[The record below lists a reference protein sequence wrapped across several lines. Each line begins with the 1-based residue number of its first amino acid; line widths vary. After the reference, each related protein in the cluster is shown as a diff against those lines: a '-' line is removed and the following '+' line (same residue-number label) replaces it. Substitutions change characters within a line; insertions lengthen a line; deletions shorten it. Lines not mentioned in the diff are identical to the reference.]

1 MKNQKIIDDAFAEL
15 KKGGEWYE
23 INNLIYDISDKK
35 ERQYLFDKAEQVYD
49 SYSSNADFIDML
61 RWAITNKLVVDAKV
75 FDKLE
80 ASINRLLK
88 EKSDLI
94 NFYSLL
100 SLAGLY
106 QKETYPDKTGT
117 STHNPEKVKKWVAES
132 FNIAETADNYS
143 DIIAFVSEE
152 HSGLYLGN
160 KNWGKE
166 LLVLVKA
173 KVDDKSYK
181 KIEKITA
188 PLLA

>member
-1 MKNQKIIDDAFAEL
+1 MIDDAFTEL

-35 ERQYLFDKAEQVYD
+35 EKQYLFDKAEQAYD
-49 SYSSNADFIDML
+49 SYSANADFIDIVC
-61 RWAITNKLVVDAKV
+61 WAITNKLVVDAKV

-80 ASINRLLK
+80 ASINRLPK

-100 SLAGLY
+100 SFAGLY
-106 QKETYPDKTGT
+106 QKETYPDKTGA
-117 STHNPEKVKKWVAES
+117 SMHNPEKVKKWVTES

-152 HSGLYLGN
+152 HSGLHLGN

-166 LLVLVKA
+166 LLVLIKE